1 MKLQT
6 CCFTGHRKIPTG
18 QYDDLRLRLDA
29 AIEMMIG
36 RGYRFFGVG
45 GALGF
50 DTMAALSV
58 IKHRER
64 YPHIKLILVLP
75 CVSQAAHWTQKDQRL
90 YRNIMAQA
98 NKVAY
103 VSQEYTR
110 SCMLERNRHLVDCSS
125 ACICYLT
132 ELYGGTA
139 YTVQYAEKR
148 GLKIIN
154 IAR

>member
-58 IKHRER
+58 IKH
-64 YPHIKLILVLP
+64 
-75 CVSQAAHWTQKDQRL
+75 
-90 YRNIMAQA
+90 
-98 NKVAY
+98 
-103 VSQEYTR
+103 
-110 SCMLERNRHLVDCSS
+110 
-125 ACICYLT
+125 
-132 ELYGGTA
+132 
-139 YTVQYAEKR
+139 
-148 GLKIIN
+148 
-154 IAR
+154 